1 MNKFADRFTQ
11 TVFVVF
17 IVVALIAFAFLI
29 VDGVTSVA
37 STIQINNQFDTQY
50 MQACHSNQGILID
63 NICVDPQKFEE
74 AKIHLQIGS

>member
-1 MNKFADRFTQ
+1 MNRLADRFTQ

-17 IVVALIAFAFLI
+17 IIVALIAFALLI
-29 VDGVTSVA
+29 VDGVTGVA
-37 STIQINNQFDTQY
+37 KIIQINNQFDTQY
-50 MQACHSNQGILID
+50 TQACHSNQGILID

>member
-17 IVVALIAFAFLI
+17 IIIALTAFALLI
-29 VDGVTSVA
+29 FDGVTSIA
-37 STIQINNQFDTQY
+37 NTIQINNQFDTQY

-63 NICVDPQKFEE
+63 NICVDPAKFEE
-74 AKIHLQIGS
+74 AKIYLRLE